1 MIRLVLHVCIAVAV
15 TAASAHADPEANK
28 EQARQEVEA
37 ADVLYKL
44 GKFDEALAKYSRAY
58 ELYQAAPLLFNIAQ
72 CHKNLKQYEKAIFFY
87 EGYLREAPD
96 APSRALVEDLLAE
109 SHKLLEQEQR
119 DRQNAQPPPP
129 PPPPPPQPQPQPQP
143 QPIVIPPRTE
153 PPHRSSPL
161 VPVSLVA
168 GGAAV
173 AITGGVFYYYGQ
185 KRGPDEKFVYDDTRI
200 LGGTLTLIGV
210 AATATG
216 AYLLWRGHSSTP
228 VAAAAPGTAYVGWA
242 GTF

>member
-1 MIRLVLHVCIAVAV
+1 MIGRLALHVCIALAV
-15 TAASAHADPEANK
+15 TAASAHADAN
-28 EQARQEVEA
+28 EQQARQEVEA

-44 GKFDEALAKYSRAY
+44 ARFDEALAKYSRAY
-58 ELYQAAPLLFNIAQ
+58 ELYQAPALLFNIAQ
-72 CHKNLKQYEKAIFFY
+72 CHKNLKQFEKAIFFY
-87 EGYLREAPD
+87 EGYLREAPG
-96 APSRALVEDLLAE
+96 APNRALVEDLLAE
-109 SHKLLEQEQR
+109 SRRLLEQQQR
-119 DRQNAQPPPP
+119 ETQNAQPPPAP
-129 PPPPPPQPQPQPQP
+129 PPQPPPPQV
-143 QPIVIPPRTE
+143 IVTRVE

-168 GGAAV
+168 GGAAI

-200 LGGTLTLIGV
+200 LGGTLAVLGV

-216 AYLLWRGHSSTP
+216 AYLLWHRHSSMP
-228 VAAAAPGTAYVGWA
+228 LAAAAPGGGYVGWA